1 VSAAKYKS
9 SWMTEESEIYRD
21 SVRSFLEN
29 EFLPHQESWRR
40 QHMPDR
46 AAWKQAGDVGIL
58 LPDLPEEY
66 GGSGG
71 TFAHQAV
78 VLEELAY
85 AGIQFGH
92 SLQSIVGRY
101 ILAFGTEEQ
110 KKRWLPRMATGDLV
124 AAIGMTE
131 PGAGSDLQGLKTTAR
146 REGDEYVINGTKT
159 FITNGYHAGIV
170 CLAVR
175 TDPAAIPARAI
186 SLIMVETEGLAG
198 YRAGSPFEKV
208 GMHAQDTCELF
219 FDEVRVPAANLLGP
233 AEGKGLTQMMSQLSY
248 ERLTVGVTAV
258 ATMESAVAET
268 TAYVKERKA
277 FGKPLFELQNTR
289 FKLAECATDAR
300 VARTFIDDCI
310 SRYIAGELDDTTIAM
325 AKFWLTERQCRVV
338 DECVQLHG
346 GYGYMMEYPIARMW
360 VDGRV
365 QRIYAGSNE
374 ILKEMI
380 SWSL

>member
-1 VSAAKYKS
+1 
-9 SWMTEESEIYRD
+9 MTDEFEIYRD
-21 SVRSFLEN
+21 SVRAFLEK
-29 EFLPHQESWRR
+29 EFLPHQERWRQ

-46 AAWKQAGDVGIL
+46 AAWKQAGELGIL

-71 TFAHQAV
+71 TFAHQAI
-78 VLEELAY
+78 VLEKLAY

-101 ILAFGTEEQ
+101 ILAFGTEQQ
-110 KKRWLPRMATGDLV
+110 KKRWLPRMASGDLV

-146 REGDEYVINGTKT
+146 RDGDEYVINGTKT
-159 FITNGYHAGIV
+159 FITNGYHAGLV

-175 TDPAAIPARAI
+175 TDPAAIASRAI
-186 SLIMVETEGLAG
+186 SLIMVETEGLRG
-198 YRAGSPFEKV
+198 FRAGKPFEKV

-219 FDEVRVPAANLLGP
+219 FDDVRVPAANLLGP
-233 AEGKGLTQMMSQLSY
+233 VEGKGLTQMMSQLSY
-248 ERLTVGVTAV
+248 ERLTVAVTAV

-268 TAYVKERKA
+268 TAYVKERIA

-289 FKLAECATDAR
+289 FKLVECATEAL
-300 VARTFIDDCI
+300 VARRFIDDCI
-310 SRYIAGELDDTTIAM
+310 SRYIAGGLDDNSIAM
-325 AKFWLTERQCRVV
+325 AKYWLTERQCRVV

>member
-1 VSAAKYKS
+1 MSDELE
-9 SWMTEESEIYRD
+9 TFRD
-21 SVRSFLEN
+21 SVRAFLEN
-29 EFLPHQESWRR
+29 EFLPHQERWRK
-40 QHMPDR
+40 QHMPDVG
-46 AAWKQAGDVGIL
+46 AWKQAGELGML
-58 LPDLPEEY
+58 LPDFPEEY

-85 AGIQFGH
+85 AGIQFGS

-101 ILAFGTEEQ
+101 LLAFGTEEQ
-110 KKRWLPRMATGDLV
+110 KQRWLPKMATGELI

-146 REGDEYVINGTKT
+146 REGDHYVINGTKT
-159 FITNGYHAGIV
+159 FISNGYHAGLV

-175 TDPAAIPARAI
+175 TDPTAIPSKAI
-186 SLIMVETEGLAG
+186 SLIMVETQNLQG
-198 YRAGSPFEKV
+198 YRAGTPFEKV
-208 GMHAQDTCELF
+208 GLHGQDTVELF
-219 FDEVRVPAANLLGP
+219 FDNVKVPVTNLLGP

-248 ERLTVGVTAV
+248 ERLTVGVSAV
-258 ATMESAVAET
+258 AMMESAVAET
-268 TAYVKERKA
+268 TAYVKERNA
-277 FGKPLFELQNTR
+277 FGKPLFELQNVR
-289 FKLAECATDAR
+289 FKLAECAIETR
-300 VARTFIDDCI
+300 VARTFLDDCI
-310 SRYIAGELDDTTIAM
+310 SRYVAGQLDDNAIAM
-325 AKFWLTERQCRVV
+325 AKVWLTEKQCHVV

-365 QRIYAGSNE
+365 TRIYAGSNE